1 MSGTRKRIL
10 IIGGGAVGPK
20 VASRA
25 RRLDPEADIK
35 IVEAGKYVSYGACG
49 MPYYVSGDIKTADE
63 LVARTPEYFK
73 KQLDVDVLLE
83 TVAVSIDRGA
93 GTVLC
98 RDSAGREF
106 PLPYDALVLAPGA
119 RPAVPPLEGRDLSGV
134 FKLKDI
140 PDMLA
145 IAEYVKKEEPRKAAI
160 IGAGLIG
167 LEMAEAFKAK
177 GMAVTV
183 VEMLGWPLPAL
194 LDEEMAS
201 IVSRH
206 LDDQGVRL
214 ILSQM
219 AKRFEATQGGRVRR
233 LVTDAETVECDV
245 ALLSIGVRPE
255 TSLAA
260 NAGLEIGPTRAI
272 AVNERLQTSDPAI
285 YAGGDCV
292 ECRHLVTGKPVF
304 APLGSTANKHG
315 RVIGTNV
322 AGGNDTFP
330 GICATAIAKVF
341 DMAVGRTGLTE
352 REARQ
357 AGFEVVSSI
366 VSQTDA
372 AAYYPGAKRITLKL
386 LADAANGRVLGAQCV
401 GQGEVAKRI
410 DVVAAAI
417 SGRMDV
423 KALAELDLAYAPP
436 FSPAM
441 DAVHHAANVI
451 RNKMD
456 GTAKTISP
464 QELKKRMNGNPDL
477 VVLDVRTDRE
487 WKLMRIDH
495 PEVQHIPIGKLAEM
509 DAGFCEGKEVVTQCQ
524 SSVRAYAAQKMLE
537 RKGCKNVKFL
547 DGSLSAWPY
556 ELKE

>member
-25 RRLDPEADIK
+25 RRLAPTADIK
-35 IVEAGKYVSYGACG
+35 MVEAGKLVSYGACG

-63 LVARTPEYFK
+63 LLVRTPEYFRK
-73 KQLDVDVLLE
+73 HLDVDVLLE
-83 TVAVSIDRGA
+83 TRAVSVDRG
-93 GTVLC
+93 GRTVLC
-98 RDSAGREF
+98 RDSGGREF
-106 PLPYDALVLAPGA
+106 PLPYDTLVLATGA
-119 RPAVPPLEGRDLSGV
+119 SPFVPPLEGRDLSGV

-145 IAEYVKKEEPRKAAI
+145 IADYVKKEEPRKAAI

-167 LEMAEAFKAK
+167 LEMAEAFRAK

-183 VEMLGWPLPAL
+183 VEMLDWPLPAL

-201 IVSRH
+201 ILSRH

-214 ILSQM
+214 LLSQK
-219 AKRFEATQGGRVRR
+219 AQRFEGTQGGRVRR
-233 LVTDAETVECDV
+233 LVTAAEEVDCDI

-260 NAGLEIGPTRAI
+260 QAGLALGPTRAI

-285 YAGGDCV
+285 YSGGDCV

-304 APLGSTANKHG
+304 VPLGSTANKHG

-322 AGGNDTFP
+322 AGGNDTFA
-330 GICATAIAKVF
+330 GVAGTAVAKVF
-341 DMAVGRTGLTE
+341 DVAVGRTGLSE
-352 REARQ
+352 REALQ
-357 AGFEVVSSI
+357 AGFNVVSSI
-366 VSQTDA
+366 VSPTA
-372 AAYYPGAKRITLKL
+372 IAHYYPGAKRVTLKL
-386 LADAANGRVLGAQCV
+386 VADAANGRVLGAQCA

-410 DVVAAAI
+410 DVIATAVSA
-417 SGRMDV
+417 RMDV
-423 KALAELDLAYAPP
+423 KALADMDLAYAPP

-441 DAVHHAANVI
+441 DAIHNAANVI
-451 RNKMD
+451 RNKMA
-456 GTAKTISP
+456 GIAKGISP
-464 QELKKRMNGNPDL
+464 LELKKKMNDPDL
-477 VVLDVRTDRE
+477 IILDVRTDRE
-487 WKLMRIDH
+487 WKLSRIDH
-495 PEVQHIPIGKLAEM
+495 PNVRHVPMAKLLEM
-509 DAGFCEGKEVVTQCQ
+509 DGGFCEGKEVVTLCH
-524 SSVRAYAAQKMLE
+524 SSVRAYQAQKLLE